1 MERVLVLNADYT
13 PLNVTS
19 SQKGFKL
26 VFKGKAEIVKSS
38 ESPIIAGYQNFVRP
52 LIIRLFKY
60 VKFRVRNIRVN
71 RHRIYRRDGGECVY
85 CGSTKQLTLD
95 HVIPKSK
102 GGSNE
107 WTNLVTCCHKCNLHK
122 ADRTPQE
129 AGMTLRKKPYEPS
142 LFIDV
147 VYNSLERVWEDYKNS
162 FGVLTV

>member
-38 ESPIIAGYQNFVRP
+38 ESPIIAGYQNYVRP

-71 RHRIYRRDGGECVY
+71 RHRVYRRDGGECVY

-129 AGMTLRKKPYEPS
+129 VGMVLRKKPYEPS

-147 VYNSLERVWEDYKNS
+147 VNNSLERIWEDYKNS